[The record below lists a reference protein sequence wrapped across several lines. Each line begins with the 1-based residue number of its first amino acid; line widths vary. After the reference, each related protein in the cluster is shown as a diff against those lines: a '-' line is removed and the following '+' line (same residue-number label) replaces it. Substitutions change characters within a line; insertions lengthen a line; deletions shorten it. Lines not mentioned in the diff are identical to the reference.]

1 MKSNKRLKQII
12 VLIVFVLLS
21 LFGSSQF
28 LNNGCL
34 EPQSGYTQDFVDE
47 LKSNTLTVS
56 RVIDGDTIE
65 VVENGEIIK
74 FRLIGI
80 DTPETVHPEKP
91 VECFGE
97 EAKAELKRLLDG
109 EEIYFNYDNAIGQ
122 SDRYGRT
129 LVYVWRANDDLFIN
143 QYMLSEGYANF
154 YENTVPVYFDA
165 DFRELENQAREEG
178 RGLWGE
184 VCEI

>member
-1 MKSNKRLKQII
+1 MKLNKRLKQII
-12 VLIVFVLLS
+12 VVIIFVLLS

-28 LNNGCL
+28 LNNGSY
-34 EPQSGYTQDFVDE
+34 ESQSGYTQDFVNE
-47 LKSNTLTVS
+47 LKSNALTVS

-65 VVENGEIIK
+65 VLENGEPIK

-97 EAKAELKRLLDG
+97 EAKAEMQRLLEG

-129 LVYVWRANDDLFIN
+129 LVYVWRVSDDLFIN
-143 QYMLSEGYANF
+143 QYMLSEGFANF
-154 YENTVPVYFDA
+154 YENTPPIHFDT
-165 DFRELENQAREEG
+165 DFRESENQARAEG
-178 RGLWGE
+178 RGLWGS
-184 VCEI
+184 VCEM